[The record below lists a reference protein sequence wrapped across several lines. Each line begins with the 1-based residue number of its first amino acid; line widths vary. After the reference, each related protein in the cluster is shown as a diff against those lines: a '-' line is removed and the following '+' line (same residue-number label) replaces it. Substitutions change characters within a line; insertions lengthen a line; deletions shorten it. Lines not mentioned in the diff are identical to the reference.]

1 MVVDK
6 SLSALAQATA
16 ILRCVV
22 ALYLGW
28 LSPVYAAQHV
38 SLAWDAEREV
48 VGYRLHCG
56 TASHNYTQIQDVGN
70 ATMATV
76 SNLTAGQ
83 IYYFAV
89 TAYNAGC

>member
-16 ILRCVV
+16 ILALRRSALSRMVV
-22 ALYLGW
+22 TGLRSTACLAGLGRRGSG
-28 LSPVYAAQHV
+28 L
-38 SLAWDAEREV
+38 
-48 VGYRLHCG
+48 GYRLHCG

-70 ATMATV
+70 ATTVTV

-83 IYYFAV
+83 IYFFCCYRV
-89 TAYNAGC
+89 QRSW